1 MSAYRRFEESRIGQA
16 VLLVIWV
23 ISLPIQ
29 LVLFIGAGMYGAIT
43 GKDMFR

>member
-16 VLLVIWV
+16 MLFVIWL

-29 LVLFIGAGMYGAIT
+29 LVLFVGIGLYGAIT
-43 GKDMFR
+43 GRDVFR